1 MTISNKGTP
10 SILPTTT
17 PADWPAIVPASEG
30 WMTNIEVACVA
41 FACVATRHA
50 GVGGGVLEIG
60 CFLGRTTSALALV
73 ADTVDVVDTFVGE
86 ESLETPAP
94 DFYGR
99 FAINMDARMA
109 HVRTHRGLS
118 RDVLPTRPGPW
129 RVALIDGDH
138 SEEAAY
144 GDIMAVWPN
153 VSVGGYMFID
163 DVNWNSVAKAVDR
176 WAGTIAGGTAIYAAI
191 SGKLGVMRKL
201 A

>member
-1 MTISNKGTP
+1 M
-10 SILPTTT
+10 LPGVVPFPPEYAQRYRERGYWIDKTLAQEYAEVFARY
-17 PADWPAIVPASEG
+17 AD
-30 WMTNIEVACVA
+30 
-41 FACVATRHA
+41 
-50 GVGGGVLEIG
+50 
-60 CFLGRTTSALALV
+60 
-73 ADTVDVVDTFVGE
+73 
-86 ESLETPAP
+86 
-94 DFYGR
+94 
-99 FAINMDARMA
+99 
-109 HVRTHRGLS
+109 
-118 RDVLPTRPGPW
+118 

-163 DVNWNSVAKAVDR
+163 DVNWDSVAKAVDR